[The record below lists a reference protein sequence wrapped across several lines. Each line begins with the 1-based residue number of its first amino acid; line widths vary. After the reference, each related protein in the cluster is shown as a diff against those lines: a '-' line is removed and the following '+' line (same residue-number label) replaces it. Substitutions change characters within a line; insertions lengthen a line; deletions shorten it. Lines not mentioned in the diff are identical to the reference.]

1 MPRCMVAN
9 APYICAFQQV
19 VQDTNTTQKSVD
31 FLVDASTLSSLQ
43 PQSNPDFDQLYDDH
57 RQEIYR

>member
-9 APYICAFQQV
+9 APYYICAFQQV

-43 PQSNPDFDQLYDDH
+43 PQWNPDFDQLYDH